1 MIVEYVKPHPSR
13 GINQKIKSMKSVM
26 FVGALLLMSFGC
38 NKELIEPEAEM
49 ESLETPESIEDHILR
64 CEYGED
70 CMFL

>member
-1 MIVEYVKPHPSR
+1 MIVEYVKPPPSR
-13 GINQKIKSMKSVM
+13 GINQKIKSIM

-38 NKELIEPEAEM
+38 NKEVIEPEAEM

>member
-1 MIVEYVKPHPSR
+1 
-13 GINQKIKSMKSVM
+13 M

-38 NKELIEPEAEM
+38 NKEVIEPEAEM

>member
-1 MIVEYVKPHPSR
+1 
-13 GINQKIKSMKSVM
+13 MKSLI

-38 NKELIEPEAEM
+38 SKENIQPEESM
-49 ESLETPESIEDHILR
+49 DSLETPESIEDHIQR